1 MLAAVVH
8 YVTGSLVNDQ
18 ATLLQH
24 IIDDLLGADMIP
36 VMTNYIEIV
45 CIFHYDSHSLQQPDE
60 VGTHGINYGLSKPDL
75 SMPAVQ

>member
-1 MLAAVVH
+1 MLAAVD

-45 CIFHYDSHSLQQPDE
+45 CIFHYDSHVLQQPE
-60 VGTHGINYGLSKPDL
+60 PMELIKDL
-75 SMPAVQ
+75 ASLI